1 MPISDEKK
9 LIFVHIPKNAGTSLE
24 KQLNMRA
31 TGHKS
36 WEIYRNF
43 YSREWNSYTSF
54 AIVRN
59 PLDRLVSNYE
69 YAKMEKSYWHSNDGK
84 SIYGKHP
91 DYELCI
97 KHSFKEIV
105 DLLMSKP
112 MLFKHEG
119 WKPQH
124 IWICDKDFNIKVHHV
139 IKYEE
144 MNDKLKELNICEKL
158 QTLNTS
164 ERKEYSLYYNDDLNK
179 KVRSIYEIDFRLF
192 YY

>member
-36 WEIYRNF
+36 WQIYKSS
-43 YSREWNSYTSF
+43 YPQEWNSYMSF
-54 AIVRN
+54 AIIRN
-59 PLDRLVSNYE
+59 PIDRLVSNYE
-69 YAKMEKSYWHSNDGK
+69 YAKMEKSYWHSTDGK

-91 DYELCI
+91 DYELCT

-105 DLLMSKP
+105 DLLMNKP

-119 WKPQH
+119 WKPQYT
-124 IWICDKDFNIKVHHV
+124 WICDNNLNIKVQHV

-144 MNDKLKELNICEKL
+144 LNDRLKQLNICNDL
-158 QTLNTS
+158 QVLNTS
-164 ERKEYSLYYNDDLNK
+164 KRKESSSYYDEDLIQ

-192 YY
+192 YT